1 MLPCVM
7 WLRTRLPTEEGSGAT
22 MCPTALQGPWAP
34 CVQEN
39 ATGLALQL
47 SSRVPK
53 AHVHS

>member
-53 AHVHS
+53 ARVHS